1 MNNVNQFLLDSNNR
15 LSSYEN
21 ARDENYVNADSFNAK
36 EKFNDIWNAAH
47 EELVDRYSLPAFH
60 LWESGFVQGDASDD
74 EVFEAKDS
82 INKVEALQDTEGLP
96 ANVVSPTVSAEWNE
110 GEIETD
116 IYEFLDSELLK
127 IVEPKTK
134 KLIEEYEAFCKEQL
148 A

>member
-1 MNNVNQFLLDSNNR
+1 MKKVNQFLLESNKK
-15 LSSYEN
+15 LSSYDN
-21 ARDENYVNADSFNAK
+21 AMDENYVNTDSFNAK

-47 EELVDRYSLPAFH
+47 QELAERYSLPAFH
-60 LWESGFVQGDASDD
+60 LWESGFTQGDASDD

-82 INKVEALQDTEGLP
+82 INKVEALQQTEGLP
-96 ANVVSPTVSAEWNE
+96 ANIVYPAVTAEWNDD
-110 GEIETD
+110 EIETD

-127 IVEPKTK
+127 IIEPKTE